1 MQQGARHKA
10 ERRDKHMIITTKLTD
25 KQLRQVHNLI
35 LNCRDKQ
42 DMFNHLID
50 IGLNGYNALHM
61 SNSFESLYQG
71 RSIVKVGHSVLSIV
85 KQVKHRTYQQGDYE
99 PRIVA

>member
-1 MQQGARHKA
+1 
-10 ERRDKHMIITTKLTD
+10 MIITTKLTD
-25 KQLRQVHNLI
+25 KQLKQVHNLM

-50 IGLNGYNALHM
+50 IGLNAFNALHM

-71 RSIVKVGHSVLSIV
+71 HSIVKAGHSVLPTVS
-85 KQVKHRTYQQGDYE
+85 QVKPRTYEQGDYE
-99 PRIVA
+99 PRIIS